1 MTTSIKAIFKQMNIY
16 DYSDSTL
23 IINENEQKFYENLLQ
38 NYLNTESF
46 LQTLL
51 HFKNLRKALLIPL
64 F

>member
-1 MTTSIKAIFKQMNIY
+1 MNIY

-23 IINENEQKFYENLLQ
+23 IINENEQKIYGNLLQ
-38 NYLNTESF
+38 NYLNTESL

-51 HFKNLRKALLIPL
+51 HFKNLRKASLITL